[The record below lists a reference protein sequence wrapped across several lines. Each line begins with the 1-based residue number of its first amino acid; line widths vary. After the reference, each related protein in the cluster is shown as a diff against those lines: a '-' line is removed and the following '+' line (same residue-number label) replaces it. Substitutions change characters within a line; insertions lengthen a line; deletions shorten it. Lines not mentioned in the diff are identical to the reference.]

1 MIIDSAGRL
10 HIDKEMMSEIKKIS
24 KDLRPDETLFVCD
37 AMTGQHAAEIAKEF
51 NDTLELTGVILT
63 KFDSDTR
70 GGAAFSIKK
79 ITNKPIK
86 FIGVSEKIDGLEI
99 FHPERIASRI
109 LGMGDIVSLVE
120 KAEQIYN
127 EEEAVKLEKKMR
139 DAEFTLQDF
148 LEQME
153 QMSKLGPM
161 EKILEMIPGMQA
173 QMGNI
178 NIDES
183 KIARQKAIIQSMTLK
198 ERNDSRLI
206 LGSRKRRIARGA
218 GVSILEVDKLLKN
231 FQKSKQM
238 MKKMMKNK
246 NLLANLGN
254 IKYP

>member
-1 MIIDSAGRL
+1 LIIDSAGRL

-86 FIGVSEKIDGLEI
+86 FIGVSEKIDGLEV

-127 EEEAVKLEKKMR
+127 EEEAIKLEKKMR

-173 QMGNI
+173 QMANI

-198 ERNDSRLI
+198 ERNDPRLI

-246 NLLANLGN
+246 NMLANLGN
-254 IKYP
+254 IK